1 MDEKIS
7 TKRNLDHLQYDENL
21 YDYMRF
27 LIPFNITTQN
37 KSVNKHLLSDYGL
50 EKNQFLNIHFNDS
63 VGKFELINDLI
74 LSTILPKEW
83 S

>member
-37 KSVNKHLLSDYGL
+37 KSVNKYLLADYGL
-50 EKNQFLNIHFNDS
+50 EKN
-63 VGKFELINDLI
+63 
-74 LSTILPKEW
+74 
-83 S
+83 

>member
-1 MDEKIS
+1 MEDKIS

-27 LIPFNITTQN
+27 LIPFNLTTQN
-37 KSVNKHLLSDYGL
+37 KSVNKHLLADYGL
-50 EKNQFLNIHFNDS
+50 EKNQFLNIHFNDQ

>member
-1 MDEKIS
+1 
-7 TKRNLDHLQYDENL
+7 
-21 YDYMRF
+21 MRF
-27 LIPFNITTQN
+27 LIPFSITTQN

-50 EKNQFLNIHFNDS
+50 EKNQFLNIHFNDQ

-83 S
+83 AQPESAGDE